1 MEETKRRAGTRWNSV
16 VEKVWK
22 DMGGN
27 QEDILSID
35 KFDECKTEVKE
46 WIRKNGKASA
56 KKQGEGRGNL
66 TDLRAVKRI

>member
-1 MEETKRRAGTRWNSV
+1 
-16 VEKVWK
+16 
-22 DMGGN
+22 MGGN